1 MLQPLLNRER
11 LMPLSSDFLFLNE
24 YRLISFE
31 SARYDV
37 IGKVNNNVKK
47 RWTHADFVRIYLLC
61 IILFNLNFILL
72 IWVTKD
78 PILVRIYG
86 FFILITFI
94 SLTVIGRKGWITLNK
109 GADELTNYAKTP
121 SKQNEEWRVSDNE
134 ARTVDSNRR
143 LNHE

>member
-1 MLQPLLNRER
+1 MPPFLNRER

-72 IWVTKD
+72 I
-78 PILVRIYG
+78 
-86 FFILITFI
+86 
-94 SLTVIGRKGWITLNK
+94 
-109 GADELTNYAKTP
+109 
-121 SKQNEEWRVSDNE
+121 
-134 ARTVDSNRR
+134 
-143 LNHE
+143 